1 MDSTTGMS
9 QAETVSWLSC
19 RVTLK
24 EKIPLVLGVL
34 CVAVGLVFL
43 FVLFVV
49 FKPCDQCDSSIE
61 QRGGGVAIIVVL
73 VGGITLLVRYKRQQ
87 ALALRPPDVVVSEI
101 PAEDVEKS
109 PAAVISLDHIPHR
122 LPVLHEIENEIL
134 STDLNSTEDLPDY
147 YTAVRKLQ
155 YEVNSSD
162 SEDSQS
168 SDLPGYFSAVVNRN
182 FSIQDE
188 MDFSATNAEDN
199 LDSLVSRDGSL
210 DTRL

>member
-1 MDSTTGMS
+1 MS
-9 QAETVSWLSC
+9 QADTVSRPSC
-19 RVTLK
+19 RVTLE

-34 CVAVGLVFL
+34 CIAVSLVFL

-87 ALALRPPDVVVSEI
+87 VQASKPPDVIISEI

-109 PAAVISLDHIPHR
+109 PAAMISLDHIPHR
-122 LPVLHEIENEIL
+122 LPVLYEIENEIW
-134 STDLNSTEDLPDY
+134 SADLNSTTDLPDY
-147 YTAVRKLQ
+147 YTAVRELQ
-155 YEVNSSD
+155 NAVNYSD

-168 SDLPGYFSAVVNRN
+168 SDLPDYFSAVVNRN
-182 FSIQDE
+182 FSVRDE
-188 MDFSATNAEDN
+188 VDFSATIAEDN

>member
-9 QAETVSWLSC
+9 QADTVSRPSC

-24 EKIPLVLGVL
+24 EKIPLVLGFL
-34 CVAVGLVFL
+34 CIGVGLVFL

-49 FKPCDQCDSSIE
+49 FKPCDQCDSSIK
-61 QRGGGVAIIVVL
+61 QRGGGVAIIMVL
-73 VGGITLLVRYKRQQ
+73 VGGLTLLVRLKRRQ
-87 ALALRPPDVVVSEI
+87 ASRPPDVIISEI
-101 PAEDVEKS
+101 PEEDVEKS
-109 PAAVISLDHIPHR
+109 PAALISLDHIPHH
-122 LPVLHEIENEIL
+122 LPDLCEMDNEIW
-134 STDLNSTEDLPDY
+134 SADLNSTADLPDY
-147 YTAVRKLQ
+147 YTAVRELQ
-155 YEVNSSD
+155 NAVNYSD

-168 SDLPGYFSAVVNRN
+168 SDLPDYFSAVVNRN
-182 FSIQDE
+182 FSVRDE

>member
-1 MDSTTGMS
+1 MHSTTAMS
-9 QAETVSWLSC
+9 QADTVSWLRRS
-19 RVTLK
+19 VTLK

-34 CVAVGLVFL
+34 CIAVSLVFL

-73 VGGITLLVRYKRQQ
+73 VGGITLVVRYKRQQ
-87 ALALRPPDVVVSEI
+87 VQASKPPDVIISEI

-109 PAAVISLDHIPHR
+109 PAAVISLDHMPHR
-122 LPVLHEIENEIL
+122 LPVLYEIENEIW
-134 STDLNSTEDLPDY
+134 SADLNSTADLPDY
-147 YTAVRKLQ
+147 YTAVRELQ
-155 YEVNSSD
+155 NEVNYSD

-168 SDLPGYFSAVVNRN
+168 SDLPGYFSTVVNRN
-182 FSIQDE
+182 FSIRDE

>member
-1 MDSTTGMS
+1 MHSTTAMS
-9 QAETVSWLSC
+9 QADTVSWLRRS
-19 RVTLK
+19 VTLK
-24 EKIPLVLGVL
+24 EKFPLVLGVL
-34 CVAVGLVFL
+34 CIAVSLVFL

-73 VGGITLLVRYKRQQ
+73 VGGITLVVRYKRQQ
-87 ALALRPPDVVVSEI
+87 VQASKPPDVIISEI

-109 PAAVISLDHIPHR
+109 PAAVISLDHMPHR
-122 LPVLHEIENEIL
+122 LPVLYEIENEIW
-134 STDLNSTEDLPDY
+134 SADLNSTADLPDY
-147 YTAVRKLQ
+147 YTAVRELQ
-155 YEVNSSD
+155 NEVNYSD

-182 FSIQDE
+182 FSIRDE

-199 LDSLVSRDGSL
+199 LDSLVSRDGSQ